1 MRRIRYSVAMSLDG
15 YISAPNGSLDWIIM
29 DPEIDFNTF
38 LDKID
43 TIFIGRHTYE
53 FAVKQR
59 GTAAMPGMKVYLF
72 SKTLK
77 ASDHPDVTVISDNIQ
92 EAVIK
97 IRSQSRKNIWL
108 MGGGILFQSLLNLNL
123 VDSIEVTVIPVLLG
137 GGVPFLPSSS
147 TSKKLNLV
155 NSKIYKSGIVTLQYK
170 VD

>member
-15 YISAPNGSLDWIIM
+15 YISALDGSIDWIIM
-29 DPEIDFNTF
+29 DPEIDFNAF
-38 LDKID
+38 FKDID

-53 FAVKQR
+53 FAVEQR
-59 GTAAMPGMKVYLF
+59 GSASMPGMKVYLF

-77 ASDHPDVTVISDNIQ
+77 ASDHPSVTVISNNIQ
-92 EAVIK
+92 KEVTNIL
-97 IRSQSRKNIWL
+97 SQSGKDIWL

-137 GGVPFLPSSS
+137 GGVKFLPSSS
-147 TSKKLNLV
+147 SSKKLKLV